1 VLGTTVP
8 AKFAAGGGWV
18 SSGDD
23 RDDELES
30 HGGRA
35 GGGDDRDDETVCVCV
50 FGSRDDPSHAR
61 HACMEFLGLEFTA
74 DRHE

>member
-1 VLGTTVP
+1 M
-8 AKFAAGGGWV
+8 AAGLAAATT
-18 SSGDD
+18 
-23 RDDELES
+23 EMTKL
-30 HGGRA
+30 
-35 GGGDDRDDETVCVCV
+35 CVCV